1 MGSTVSQEQTY
12 FHGYERDEQH
22 RLIDQAGFWR
32 DRLIL
37 SGTTLV
43 PGERL
48 LEIGSGVGA
57 VLRVLGDAFPDAVL
71 SGIDIAQEQ
80 IGFARSYLSESG
92 VKADLRVAAAQDLP
106 FPDASFDH
114 VWDMWVVEHAASED
128 EAVSVLREAR
138 RVLVPGG
145 KITAIEA
152 DYSTISIG
160 PRHPAI
166 EAMLASLA
174 GSFRAFGHSDAG
186 TQLPIWLDQAGYQDI
201 RPGERLFAYH
211 GTETGPAARY
221 IADVV
226 EMTAEDMACIPGNSD
241 LDTLRLGARR
251 LRELDSVPGARLS
264 FVIHKAQARV

>member
-1 MGSTVSQEQTY
+1 MGSMVGLEQAY
-12 FHGYERDEQH
+12 LHGYERDEQH
-22 RLIDQAGFWR
+22 RLIDQAEFWR

-37 SGTTLV
+37 SGTTVV

-57 VLRVLGDAFPDAVL
+57 VLRVLGNAFPGAVL
-71 SGIDIAQEQ
+71 TGIDIAREQ
-80 IGFARSYLSESG
+80 VDFARSYLSESG
-92 VKADLRVAAAQDLP
+92 IKADLRVASAQDLP
-106 FPDASFDH
+106 FPKASFDH
-114 VWDMWVVEHAASED
+114 VWDMWVLQHAASEL

-152 DYSTISIG
+152 DYSTLSIG

-166 EAMLASLA
+166 EAMRASLVDT
-174 GSFRAFGHSDAG
+174 FRAFGHSDAG

-201 RPGERLFAYH
+201 QPGERLFAYR

-226 EMTAEDMACIPGNSD
+226 EMTAEDMACIPGNAD